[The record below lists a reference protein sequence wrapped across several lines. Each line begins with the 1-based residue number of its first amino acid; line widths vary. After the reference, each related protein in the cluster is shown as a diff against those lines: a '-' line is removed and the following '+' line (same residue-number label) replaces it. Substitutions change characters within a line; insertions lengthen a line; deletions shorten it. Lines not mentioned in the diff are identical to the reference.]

1 MTGIE
6 SSTTELESQVREIA
20 SLVSKAAK
28 NYQVYLPNN
37 RIFLSSLAEAKL
49 ALDRFL
55 EENDVLTLV
64 VKEFELLLETVPVYS
79 NQDKHQSLAFRMY
92 RDGVRLISFHRG
104 ISEEELVAFFEA
116 LTRCLESENLEED
129 FVTILWEKD
138 LQSITYYE
146 VNDYDTDYEKRSS
159 AGARNID
166 PEFQPLGPVGDVVEW
181 TEVTRDAETLMP
193 ALELTTTDLEEV
205 KGLAFV
211 VEDDLF
217 IKRAW
222 QVLVSTLDLAGS
234 DEVYLDLENAVIGFL
249 DVCVAMKQ
257 LGSAA
262 EVLSEVAARFRARGG
277 EDVTAALSRI
287 MQSRHS
293 EANMKVI
300 GELLAGEREAEHDQC
315 LAYLSQLAPGA
326 LRGVVELV
334 PRCTHQSA
342 RQVIVMSLA
351 SIGRDAP
358 SEIVKCSDCESGDET
373 EVVLDALAAL
383 GTEGALGCAMDF
395 HTNPSPKIRVKV
407 ASLAGRLKNG
417 AALKVTQALLQ
428 DANPSVRRT
437 ALGSLVEI
445 DCQECV
451 QILSDLFTS
460 KDFNLL
466 ARDRKTSMLL
476 ALRKLSPENQTAI
489 VGAIFKMRGWRL
501 RRSLEETKG
510 AFIDILHL
518 MHPDVVDY
526 FEDQLLERVPGQLRR
541 AAETAIKKVK
551 RDDRM
556 R

>member
-1 MTGIE
+1 MTGTE
-6 SSTTELESQVREIA
+6 SCTPALESQVREIA
-20 SLVSKAAK
+20 SLLSKAAK

-37 RIFLSSLAEAKL
+37 RIFVSSLAEVKQ
-49 ALDRFL
+49 ALERFL
-55 EENDVLTLV
+55 EEHDVLTLV
-64 VKEFELLLETVPVYS
+64 VKEFELLFDTIPVYS
-79 NQDKHQSLAFRMY
+79 NQDKHQSIAFRMY
-92 RDGVRLISFHRG
+92 RDGVRLISFHSG
-104 ISEEELVAFFEA
+104 IREEELVAFFEA
-116 LTRCLESENLEED
+116 LTKCLESDNLEED

-146 VNDYDTDYEKRSS
+146 VNDYDTEYEKRRS
-159 AGARNID
+159 AGARDID
-166 PEFQPLGPVGDVVEW
+166 PEFQALGPAADVVEW
-181 TEVTRDAETLMP
+181 TEVTRDVENLMP
-193 ALELTTTDLEEV
+193 ALELTAVDLEEV

-222 QVLVSTLDLAGS
+222 QVLCSTLDLAGT
-234 DEVYLDLENAVIGFL
+234 EETCLDLENAVIGFL

-257 LGSAA
+257 VGSAA
-262 EVLSEVAARFRARGG
+262 EVLSEIAARFRARGG

-287 MQSRHS
+287 VQSRHS
-293 EANMKVI
+293 EANMKTI
-300 GELLAGEREAEHDQC
+300 GELLAGEKESEHDQC
-315 LAYLSQLAPGA
+315 LAYLAQLGPGA
-326 LRGVVELV
+326 LPSVMELV
-334 PRCTHQSA
+334 PRCAHQSA
-342 RQVIVMSLA
+342 RQVVVMSLA
-351 SIGRDAP
+351 SIGKDVPA
-358 SEIVKCSDCESGDET
+358 EIVKCSECESEDES

-383 GTEGALGCAMDF
+383 GTESALACAMEF
-395 HTNPSPKIRVKV
+395 RGNQSPKIRAKV
-407 ASLAGRLKNG
+407 ASLAGRLKN
-417 AALKVTQALLQ
+417 ATALKVTQALLQ

-445 DCQECV
+445 DGPECV

-460 KDFNLL
+460 KEFNLL

-476 ALRKLSPENQTAI
+476 ALRKLTPENQTII
-489 VGAIFKMRGWRL
+489 VRALFKMRGWRL
-501 RRSLEETKG
+501 RKSLEETKG

-526 FEDQLLERVPGQLRR
+526 FEDELLGRVPGQLRR